1 MPNVG
6 QVLKEEIARL
16 AKKEARALLAPA
28 SEHFADLK
36 RSVSELKRKVALLEG
51 KVAKLEKSSSKTPKG
66 IKLPPPETLEKLRLG
81 PANVLKLRT
90 KLGLSRGEMA
100 ALIDVSQNSIFLW
113 EKGEAKPR
121 EAAKAK
127 IIALR
132 GLGKRKIR
140 KLLEEVGKGK
150 PAEAPAEKASEASAS

>member
-6 QVLKEEIARL
+6 LVLKEEIARL
-16 AKKEARALLAPA
+16 ARKEAKAFFGPSANHF
-28 SEHFADLK
+28 SELK
-36 RSVSELKRKVALLEG
+36 RTVSELKRKISTLEA
-51 KVAKLEKSSSKTPKG
+51 KIEKLEKKTGSTPKG
-66 IKLPPPETLEKLRLG
+66 IKLPPPEKLDKSRLGASNVQKLRS
-81 PANVLKLRT
+81 

-100 ALIDVSQNSIFLW
+100 SLIDVSQNSIFLW

-132 GLGKRKIR
+132 GLGRRKVK
-140 KLLEEVGKGK
+140 KLLEEIAKK
-150 PAEAPAEKASEASAS
+150 SAPAAEKA